1 MRVENRKCV
10 RRTDRDLR
18 SSGVRRLVGR
28 VLTCLILVVAVI
40 GAGCADGLPQPS
52 RTQSGERTVPD
63 YTGGL
68 KESSEKK
75 EQQPVSTGTFE
86 RPVLISLTDYEP
98 VSLPDFWLEHPF
110 TILHELPDRGLILH
124 CRSRISRFDP
134 DSGQETII
142 AEAPYGLQGVAN
154 DNYVVYG
161 VGGDEVQTIIRHDL
175 DTGSSQ
181 EILSD
186 DRGMFGFELDRS
198 NVFYTTRIKYEHL
211 VKMPAVY
218 QAYQLPSGPSDES
231 IPQDRSRAL
240 TKLKELDPEAPTDW
254 SYQDHQPWTDAF
266 MTLDGELFALT
277 VEYENTR
284 KNQFNYYLTRIDLMR
299 AAELTTKPA
308 AVEIA
313 RVSAGAE
320 PLPVVGRNWIAI
332 SERVFCDGNWY
343 KVDESAEDT
352 HAYDSGAGFYR
363 PLGFR
368 EEVELLLKVDQNNEC
383 LALLARK

>member
-1 MRVENRKCV
+1 M

-18 SSGVRRLVGR
+18 SSGIRWFVGR
-28 VLTCLILVVAVI
+28 VLICLILAVAGIV
-40 GAGCADGLPQPS
+40 AGCADGLPQPS
-52 RTQSGERTVPD
+52 RTQSGERTVPN

-68 KESSEKK
+68 KDSSEHK
-75 EQQPVSTGTFE
+75 EQRPISAGTFE
-86 RPVLISLTDYEP
+86 RPVSVSLADYEP
-98 VSLPDFWLEHPF
+98 VSLPDFWRDHPF
-110 TILHELPDRGLILH
+110 TVLHELPDRGLILH

-134 DSGQETII
+134 NSGQETII
-142 AEAPYGLQGVAN
+142 AEAAYGLQGAAN

-161 VGGDEVQTIIRHDL
+161 VGGDEVQTIVRYDL

-181 EILSD
+181 AILSAD
-186 DRGMFGFELDRS
+186 EGMFGFELDRS
-198 NVFYTTRIKYEHL
+198 DIFYTTRIKYEHL

-218 QAYQLPSGPSDES
+218 QAYQLPTGPSNED

-240 TKLKELDPEAPTDW
+240 TKLKEFDPEVRTEW

-277 VEYENTR
+277 VEYESTR
-284 KNQFNYYLTRIDLMR
+284 KNQFNYYLTQIGLSDI
-299 AAELTTKPA
+299 AEPSTGPV

-320 PLPVVGRNWIAI
+320 PMPVVGRNWIAI
-332 SERVFCDGNWY
+332 EERAFSGGNWY
-343 KVDESAEDT
+343 KVDEAGENR
-352 HAYDSGAGFYR
+352 HALGNEAGFYR

-368 EEVELLLKVDQNNEC
+368 EEVELLVEVDQNNEC
-383 LALLARK
+383 LSLLTRK